1 MSSTTRHGLQLR
13 QHSDPQDV
21 PASAWNSL
29 LQRCAQP
36 TPFMRH
42 EWLTALHASACAS
55 PETGWTL
62 LMLTVWQSPAELGHG
77 ADGPDALVGACVT
90 YLKTH
95 SYGEYV
101 FDWAWARAFEQSG
114 RRYYPKLLCASPFT
128 PVPGTRL
135 LADELAGADHVKQ
148 ALLRGMVELS
158 ARMGLSSVHV
168 LLGDAQDRQAAQAAG
183 WLLRH
188 GVQFHWHNRHMD
200 TPAAPPYA
208 DMADFLAA
216 LHRDRRKK
224 IQQERRRVRDAG
236 VQVRVLE
243 GRAITPQDWAF
254 FFRCYEQTYLA
265 HGAPPYL
272 TADFFLRVASA
283 LPDHW
288 LMFVASLDGQDV
300 AASLVGMDRD
310 QGAAW
315 GRYWGTLAPIP
326 CLHFELCYYAP
337 LQWCIEQ
344 GFARFEGG
352 AQGEHKMARGLMPAP
367 TWSAHHVHEP
377 DFARAVA
384 RFLAQEQ
391 THVAAYVD
399 ELNERQVFRDHQA

>member
-1 MSSTTRHGLQLR
+1 MTRMHLPGLTIR
-13 QHSDPQDV
+13 QHTDPSDVSAQ
-21 PASAWNSL
+21 AWNGL
-29 LQRCAQP
+29 LQRGLQP

-42 EWLTALHASACAS
+42 EWLSALYASQCAS

-62 LMLTVWQSPAELGHG
+62 LMLTAWQDPSR
-77 ADGPDALVGACVT
+77 LVGACVT
-90 YLKTH
+90 YVKTH

-101 FDWAWARAFEQSG
+101 FDWSWARAFEQAG

-135 LADELAGADHVKQ
+135 LADASADTAKVKQ
-148 ALLRGMVELS
+148 ALLQGMVDTS

-168 LLGDAQDRQAAQAAG
+168 LLGDDQDRDAAQASG

-188 GVQFHWHNRHMD
+188 GVQFHWHNRQVD
-200 TPAAPPYA
+200 TPAGRPYA
-208 DMADFLAA
+208 DMADFLTA

-236 VQVRVLE
+236 VQVRVLQAHE
-243 GRAITPQDWAF
+243 ITPEDWAF
-254 FFRCYEQTYLA
+254 FFRCYEHTYLA

-272 TADFFLRVASA
+272 TLDFFLEVARA
-283 LPDHW
+283 LPDNW
-288 LMFVASLDGQDV
+288 LLFVANRAGQDV
-300 AASLVGMDRD
+300 AASLVGIDPD
-310 QGAAW
+310 QRVAW
-315 GRYWGTLAPIP
+315 GRYWGALTHIP

-344 GFARFEGG
+344 AFDRFEGG
-352 AQGEHKMARGLMPAP
+352 AQGEHKMARGLMPVP
-367 TWSAHHVHEP
+367 TWSAHHLHDP

-384 RFLAQEQ
+384 HFLTREDA
-391 THVAAYVD
+391 HIAAYVD
-399 ELNERQVFRDHQA
+399 ELNERQVFRDAMP